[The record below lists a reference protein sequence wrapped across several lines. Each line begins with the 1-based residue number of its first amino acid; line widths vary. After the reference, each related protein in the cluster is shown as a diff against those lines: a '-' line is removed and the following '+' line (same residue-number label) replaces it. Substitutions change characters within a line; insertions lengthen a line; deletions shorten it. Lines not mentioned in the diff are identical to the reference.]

1 MYIYTYMYMYTCIY
15 IIITA
20 AVNAELENSVIADIQ
35 VVEIKDITEGEEV
48 EDFVAQKGITY

>member
-1 MYIYTYMYMYTCIY
+1 MYIYTYMYIYTCIY